1 MHPGLQQLE
10 VALNDVSECLVRWTK
25 QIDDSR
31 DVRFRALARAM
42 AAIESVVPQGH
53 AYRVEAQKHCD
64 KVHGGDPREQ
74 IYGFAGI
81 KGVLQA
87 LVAEYTVTVPAISDP
102 TAPILADLQ
111 KLIAQVPAMREEILN
126 RGDYAGGSEKQALWV
141 QKATSVIATH
151 FGKRIA
157 SDFRNITYWG
167 PPTQRSIRD
176 FDKSVG
182 QHLSFIQNLS
192 DEVRRDPDSYGA
204 SSMTNSTPIIS
215 ITYSPQEFELVQ
227 QWAAQQ
233 NAQIAFAYNAGATFK
248 EMLQP

>member
-1 MHPGLQQLE
+1 
-10 VALNDVSECLVRWTK
+10 
-25 QIDDSR
+25 
-31 DVRFRALARAM
+31 M